1 MTVVQDFVGKGER
14 IKYHNQ
20 LLKIMDFVSQVR
32 KNIEGK
38 LRIEDGNCGTTHKVL
53 KEISLLGGRAITWE
67 KPDGVRSSIID
78 DKGAVVGSGEGITWP
93 PAILFALVEG
103 RFFPEPIESEL
114 TKSLQCIIDMEKV
127 ADIYGYGRVVT
138 PVTAAYNEIWK
149 SGGRVAIRRNSWG
162 IEVVFIDKDDREM
175 AVGPISYC
183 PTCGTAATI
192 PRAPKLA
199 EKIKEDLKDKRNT
212 GKDKFERGMENHF
225 FFRNDRVCCEI
236 FEKGKVIGR
245 ALRCC
250 IAYAGVVAEVHAGIA
265 GPKWGALF
273 KEYCKICPVKLCRK
287 GKNTGEEANNL
298 LTAME
303 KKNITTDVRM
313 DTYITSL
320 SKKDGEL
327 IGKGIG
333 TVCAFSS
340 LLYAAAKCI
349 QLRSEIEVER
359 V

>member
-1 MTVVQDFVGKGER
+1 
-14 IKYHNQ
+14 
-20 LLKIMDFVSQVR
+20 MDFVSQVR

-78 DKGAVVGSGEGITWP
+78 DKGAVVASGEGITWP

-103 RFFPEPIESEL
+103 RFFPEQIESEL

-138 PVTAAYNEIWK
+138 PVVAVYNEIWK

-199 EKIKEDLKDKRNT
+199 EKIKEELKDKRNT

-225 FFRNDRVCCEI
+225 FFKNGRICCEI

-273 KEYCKICPVKLCRK
+273 KEYCRICPVKLCRK
-287 GKNTGEEANNL
+287 GKSTGEEANNL
-298 LTAME
+298 LTELE
-303 KKNITTDVRM
+303 KKKLATDVRM
-313 DTYITSL
+313 DTYITAL
-320 SKKDGEL
+320 VKKDGEL
-327 IGKGIG
+327 VGQGIG

-349 QLRSEIEVER
+349 DLRSEIEVVRE
-359 V
+359 

>member
-1 MTVVQDFVGKGER
+1 
-14 IKYHNQ
+14 
-20 LLKIMDFVSQVR
+20 MDFVSQVR
-32 KNIEGK
+32 KNIDGK
-38 LRIEDGNCGTTHKVL
+38 LHIEDGNCGTTHKVL
-53 KEISLLGGRAITWE
+53 KEISMLGGRAITWE

-103 RFFPEPIESEL
+103 RFFPEQIESEL

-138 PVTAAYNEIWK
+138 PVVAVYNEIWK

-225 FFRNDRVCCEI
+225 FFKNGRICCEI

-273 KEYCKICPVKLCRK
+273 KEYCRICPVKLCRK
-287 GKNTGEEANNL
+287 GKSTGEEANNL
-298 LTAME
+298 LTELE
-303 KKNITTDVRM
+303 KKKLTTDVRM
-313 DTYITSL
+313 DTYITAL
-320 SKKDGEL
+320 VKKDGEL
-327 IGKGIG
+327 VGQGIG

-349 QLRSEIEVER
+349 DLRSEIEVVRE
-359 V
+359 

>member
-1 MTVVQDFVGKGER
+1 
-14 IKYHNQ
+14 
-20 LLKIMDFVSQVR
+20 MDFVECVR
-32 KNIEGK
+32 ENLKGK

-53 KEISLLGGRAITWE
+53 KELSLLGGKAVTWE
-67 KPDGVRSSIID
+67 RPDGVGSKILD
-78 DKGAVVGSGEGITWP
+78 NEGNVVGQGEGITWP
-93 PAILFALVEG
+93 PAILFAMVEG
-103 RFFPEPIESEL
+103 GFFPKDIETEL

-138 PVTAAYNEIWK
+138 PVASAYNEVWK
-149 SGGRVAIRRNSWG
+149 NGGMVAIRRNSWG
-162 IEVVFIDKDDREM
+162 IEVAFIDKDDKEI

-192 PRAPKLA
+192 PRAPELA
-199 EKIKEDLKDKRNT
+199 KKIKEELRDKRNT
-212 GKDKFERGMENHF
+212 GKDKYERGMENWF
-225 FFRNDRVCCEI
+225 FYRNGRVCCEI
-236 FEKGKVIGR
+236 KEKGIVIGK
-245 ALRCC
+245 AMKCC

-273 KEYCKICPVKLCRK
+273 KEYCRICPTKLCRK

-298 LTAME
+298 ISELE
-303 KKNITTDVRM
+303 KRDITTDVRL
-313 DTYITSL
+313 DTYITAL
-320 SKKDGEL
+320 VKKDDAL

-349 QLRSEIEVER
+349 QLKSEIEVVR
-359 V
+359 